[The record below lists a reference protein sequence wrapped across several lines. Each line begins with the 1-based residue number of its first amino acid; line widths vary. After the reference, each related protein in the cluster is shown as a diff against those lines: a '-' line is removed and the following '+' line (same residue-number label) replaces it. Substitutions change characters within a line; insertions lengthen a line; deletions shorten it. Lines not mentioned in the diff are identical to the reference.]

1 MKKILLFA
9 SRSLRAA
16 VIVAGTLAAN
26 SSAVDFHRD
35 LSTDRPGKTE
45 SPYTVETGGFQFEL
59 NLGNLSFQNT
69 ELYDS
74 RTLNVRHGSFG
85 GILKYG
91 LASDIDLQFVVG
103 YEGVSSWIEG
113 EPAHAV
119 QSKFPSL
126 GIADPGLRLKINLA
140 GNDGGDPAVALMP
153 YIFIPV
159 GEKQAT
165 ADDWQGGLI
174 IPAALGTGSALD
186 FGFMLELDVLAD
198 EEGHHPE
205 FVSSATTAFD
215 LSRNLGAYFEL
226 FQRADLRGDTPWEP
240 MFDTGF
246 TFGIWKNMQL
256 DWGINI
262 GLNSHAADFNP
273 FIGFSF
279 RL

>member
-1 MKKILLFA
+1 MKGNFAGAVQTAILGLAIA
-9 SRSLRAA
+9 SLWLNVAEA
-16 VIVAGTLAAN
+16 VQ
-26 SSAVDFHRD
+26 FRRE
-35 LSTDRPGKTE
+35 LSTDRPDKTE

-59 NLGNLSFQNT
+59 NLASLRFQDT
-69 ELYDS
+69 ELSDS
-74 RTLNVRHGSFG
+74 RTLKERHGSFG

-113 EPAHAV
+113 SPARAG

-126 GIADPGLRLKINLA
+126 GIADPGLRLKINLT
-140 GNDGGDPAVALMP
+140 GNDGGSPAVALMP

-174 IPAALGTGSALD
+174 IPAALETGSALD
-186 FGFMLELDVLAD
+186 FGFMVELDALAD

-205 FVSSATTAFD
+205 FVTSATTAFG
-215 LSRNLGAYFEL
+215 LLGSLRAYLEL
-226 FQRADLRGDTPWEP
+226 FQQVDLRGDTPWEP
-240 MFDTGF
+240 TFDTGF
-246 TFGIWKNMQL
+246 TYGIGANMQL
-256 DWGINI
+256 DLGINI
-262 GLNSHAADFNP
+262 GLNGHADDFSP
-273 FIGFSF
+273 FLGFSF